1 MAGRRVRPAKR
12 RSRSRNIRGRTI
24 GRVSGRLYVGTSGFG
39 YPSWAPRFYP
49 AGARG
54 EALLPFYASRLPA
67 CELNGT
73 FYRQPSAAV
82 ASGWAAATPPG
93 FRFMVKALRSG
104 AMRALA
110 SDPMGTLP
118 WLLEPYR
125 ALGERLGA
133 VLLRVGAERPRDDAR
148 LERLLAAWPV
158 DVPLV
163 LDFQHPSW
171 IDDEVLARLRAAGAA
186 LCTTEL
192 EEDVEPPMVRL
203 TGPFLHLRL
212 RRDDYAPAEL
222 DAWAARL
229 EPFLSAG
236 TDVYAFFKHDP
247 VGRAAELALELGKR
261 LAAFESG

>member
-1 MAGRRVRPAKR
+1 
-12 RSRSRNIRGRTI
+12 
-24 GRVSGRLYVGTSGFG
+24 VSGRLYVGTSGFG

-54 EALLPFYASRLPA
+54 EALLRFYASKLPA

-73 FYRQPSAAV
+73 FYRQPSV
-82 ASGWAAATPPG
+82 AIAMGWAAATPPG
-93 FRFMVKALRSG
+93 FRFIVKALRGG
-104 AMRALA
+104 AMRALGA
-110 SDPMGTLP
+110 DPDGTLP

-125 ALGERLGA
+125 AMGERLGA
-133 VLLRVGAERPRDDAR
+133 VLFRVGAERPRDDAQ
-148 LERLLAAWPV
+148 LERLLATWPT

-171 IDDEVLARLRAAGAA
+171 IDDAVLGQLRAAGAA
-186 LCTTEL
+186 LCITEL
-192 EEDVEPPMVRL
+192 EGDAEPPMVRL
-203 TGPFLHLRL
+203 TGPLLYLRL
-212 RRDDYAPAEL
+212 RRDDYVPAEL

-247 VGRAAELALELGKR
+247 VGRAAELALELGER
-261 LAAFESG
+261 LAASASR